1 MDLTETIKVAISVIA
16 IITIPPLALATTII
30 PAIKELIPSYTT
42 REKPGNWKNK
52 QCGPLNG
59 AMTETPKHAY
69 NSHKNYATGTH
80 K

>member
-1 MDLTETIKVAISVIA
+1 MDLTETIKVTISVIA

-30 PAIKELIPSYTT
+30 PAIKELIPSY
-42 REKPGNWKNK
+42 
-52 QCGPLNG
+52 
-59 AMTETPKHAY
+59 